1 MGDEHKLGQTNSM
14 QLKDIL
20 ERSPYKEHLE
30 QILRFYVPLALQ
42 LLTLR
47 DDPEF
52 MQATIKAAAASG
64 ITDVATKADVH
75 MQQLI
80 KEQVTMAHPD
90 WQFWG
95 EEGEDNVKE
104 YDETKSFLLLTD
116 PIEGTNNFRAKKD
129 DQWGSVIAL
138 VDLKTKEPVIGIVAH
153 PTKRLF
159 YVGVKGSGVYTLQYD
174 EEGNLVNVQPMG
186 KAPEKDIFTYNAS
199 PHFEQRLV
207 DQVDRFFGLGNV
219 QPDAPNASELDK
231 SRKIVHVPSDAGE
244 ESIFEDPESGALEV
258 IRYKGTIYF
267 KTSNEMAAVFAILN
281 ELGGKVTDAKGE
293 PWHLGINTLIAARTE
308 QDHAYLQEIYN
319 KTTN

>member
-1 MGDEHKLGQTNSM
+1 MAEENTLDQTNSM
-14 QLKDIL
+14 QLKDVA
-20 ERSPYKEHLE
+20 EHSPYREQLE
-30 QILRFYVPLALQ
+30 QILGFYVPLALQ

-47 DDPEF
+47 DNPEF
-52 MQATIKAAAASG
+52 MQATIKATVASG
-64 ITDVATKADVH
+64 ITDVATKSDVH

-80 KEQVTMAHPD
+80 KDQVIIAHLD

-95 EEGEDNVKE
+95 EEGEDNVNE
-104 YDETKSFLLLTD
+104 YDEAKSFLLITD
-116 PIEGTNNFRAKKD
+116 PIEGTNNFRSRKD

-174 EEGNLVNVQPMG
+174 EGGELVSVQPMD

-199 PHFEQRLV
+199 PHFEQSLV
-207 DQVDRFFGLGNV
+207 EQVGRFFNLGEV
-219 QPDAPNASELDK
+219 QPDILNASELDK
-231 SRKIVHVPSDAGE
+231 SRKIVHIPSDSGE
-244 ESIFEDPESGALEV
+244 CIFEDPESGALEA

-267 KTSNEMAAVFAILN
+267 KTSNEMAAVFVILN

-293 PWHLGINTLIAARTE
+293 FWHLGINTLIAARTQE
-308 QDHAYLQEIYN
+308 DHSYLQGIYN
-319 KTTN
+319 KTTS